1 MQSVWDGERQ
11 YEPDRA
17 FLHEKHGHAFG
28 ILGIVC
34 ALQQKNL
41 AGTPLKTWG
50 GVPIISTRWQ

>member
-1 MQSVWDGERQ
+1 MQPVWDGDRQ

-17 FLHEKHGHAFG
+17 FLHVKLGHAFG
-28 ILGIVC
+28 IFGAIC

-41 AGTPLKTWG
+41 AGTPLKTRG